1 MRIFLLLLLIPVA
14 ACCHAQKVQKTEPKV
29 RIGFSPLALAQIDF
43 TLLPTA
49 EIQLSDRLILNGEAG
64 YIFSSLYLNEK
75 SYNAAQGFIARVSPK
90 IFTGHT
96 RRFYLAPQFFYK
108 KVSHRI
114 EDWLGKDVVGG
125 VPSYSQ
131 YQRFRYERRI
141 YGTNLTCGVY
151 LPLDRKGRNSL
162 DLYAGLGVRWKKAEV
177 TDVPRAAYRTNIQFF
192 GDEGLTTASTPIGA
206 RLLFALH

>member
-1 MRIFLLLLLIPVA
+1 MRILLLLVLLPA
-14 ACCHAQKVQKTEPKV
+14 AVLCQGQKISEPAKKV
-29 RIGFSPLALAQIDF
+29 RIGISPLALAQIDF
-43 TLLPTA
+43 TLLPA
-49 EIQLSDRLILNGEAG
+49 VDIQLSDRLILTGEAG
-64 YIFSSLYLNEK
+64 YIFSSLYMNEK
-75 SYNAAQGFIARVSPK
+75 SYNAAQGFIVRVSPK
-90 IFTGHT
+90 ILIGQT
-96 RRFYLAPQFFYK
+96 RRFYMAPQFFYK

-131 YQRFRYERRI
+131 YQRFRYQRRI

-177 TDVPRAAYRTNIQFF
+177 TDVPRATYRTNLQFF
-192 GDEGLTTASTPIGA
+192 GDEGLVTASIPLGA
-206 RLLFALH
+206 RLLFSLH